1 MNKKAV
7 EGLPLRYLIMALAA
21 ALVIGIVLE
30 MTGILGT
37 SITGAIAKLNE
48 TVADAAA
55 SL

>member
-21 ALVIGIVLE
+21 ALVVGIVLE
-30 MTGILGT
+30 MTGMLEI
-37 SITGAIAKLNE
+37 SITGAVAKLNE

-55 SL
+55 AL